1 MICDGWKI
9 PRYKFKLNMLGGEKE
24 FLYKRSFTMAHLS
37 FKDKAKKNFL
47 SEHHPFLDEQRYIIS
62 YLINHSPLLIKQA
75 QCSLELN
82 VGKEIRLY
90 QKPEISSEL
99 KSLLHGK
106 TVGQNVP
113 PSKELTGQKPIFD
126 LTLSN
131 DLPLLCTL

>member
-1 MICDGWKI
+1 MICEGWKI

-37 FKDKAKKNFL
+37 FKEKNFL
-47 SEHHPFLDEQRYIIS
+47 SEHHPFLDKQRYIIS

-82 VGKEIRLY
+82 AGKEIRLY
-90 QKPEISSEL
+90 QKPEISFP
-99 KSLLHGK
+99 LLHGK